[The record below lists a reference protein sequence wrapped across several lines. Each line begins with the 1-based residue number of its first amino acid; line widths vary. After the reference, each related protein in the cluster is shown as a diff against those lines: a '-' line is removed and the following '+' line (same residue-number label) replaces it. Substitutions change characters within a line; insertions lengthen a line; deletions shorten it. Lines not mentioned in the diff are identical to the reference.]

1 MTMHDL
7 NTALHYADQYLFLK
21 DKIIY
26 GAGKTNEISSKG
38 DPRMVCSIKKEVI
51 EKTIEF
57 HGHSCPGLTIGI
69 RVSELAMEKLDIQ
82 NAKTPV
88 CVAETDMCGVD
99 AIQFLTGCSFGKGN
113 LIHKDY
119 GKSAFTFYDRDA
131 QKGFRAVFKD
141 NFARDEKNRDNRIK
155 RILEADLKDLFL
167 TQKVDTPPVR
177 PARILKSIQCDACRE
192 MTMESRI
199 RMFDGK
205 NLCIPCFKTVE
216 QKV

>member
-1 MTMHDL
+1 M
-7 NTALHYADQYLFLK
+7 ACVI
-21 DKIIY
+21 DK
-26 GAGKTNEISSKG
+26 EL
-38 DPRMVCSIKKEVI
+38 I
-51 EKTIEF
+51 EETIAF

-88 CVAETDMCGVD
+88 CVTETDMCGVD

-113 LIHKDY
+113 LIHKDF

-141 NFARDEKNRDNRIK
+141 NFARDENDRDNRIK
-155 RILEADLKDLFL
+155 RILQADLKELFW
-167 TQKVDTPPVR
+167 TEDVDIPPVR
-177 PARILKSIQCDACRE
+177 PARILKSIQCDSCSE

-199 RMFDGK
+199 RLFDGK
-205 NLCIPCFKTVE
+205 NLCIPCFQNVE
-216 QKV
+216 QKI

>member
-1 MTMHDL
+1 MTC
-7 NTALHYADQYLFLK
+7 AL
-21 DKIIY
+21 
-26 GAGKTNEISSKG
+26 
-38 DPRMVCSIKKEVI
+38 KKELI

-69 RVSELAMEKLDIQ
+69 RAAELAMEKLSIHNVK
-82 NAKTPV
+82 NAV

-131 QKGFRAVFKD
+131 KKGFRAVFND
-141 NFARDEKNRDNRIK
+141 FARDEKDRDNRIK
-155 RILEADLKDLFL
+155 KILKAELKDLFT
-167 TQKVDTPPVR
+167 TQAVDVPPVR
-177 PARILKSIQCDACRE
+177 PARILKSIQCDCCHE

-199 RMFDGK
+199 RLFDGK
-205 NLCIPCFKTVE
+205 NMCIPCFQEVE
-216 QKV
+216 QKI